1 MVIELVE
8 IMHLVQKQCY
18 KLRNESWK

>member
-1 MVIELVE
+1 
-8 IMHLVQKQCY
+8 MHLVQKLCY